1 LETKDLFRKIQ
12 RLEIKA
18 KGLTN
23 HIFSGEYHSAFKGR
37 GMTFSEVREYEF
49 GDEIRTIDW
58 NVTARYN
65 DPYVKVFEEEREL
78 SILLIV
84 DVSGSSEFGSKLKS
98 KKELA
103 LEIAAVL
110 AFSAIAN
117 NDKIGAVFLTDH
129 VEKYIPPAKGRKH
142 VLFLLHELIKFQP
155 VNSTTNLKEGL
166 EFIRKTQK
174 KRSVVFLISDF
185 ISQMEFMKDIQ
196 LTKKR
201 HDTIAIKINDVA
213 ESNIPNLGLIQLFN
227 AETGSKT
234 WVDTS
239 SKEVREYLVNSSKKE
254 EEQLIKKLKKI
265 GVDSIICQTHEDFV
279 KPLIQLFHQRK

>member
-1 LETKDLFRKIQ
+1 METKDLFRKIQ
-12 RLEIKA
+12 SLEIKA

>member
-12 RLEIKA
+12 SLEIKA